1 MGLTIDLPSAGL
13 LGVSGATGGVIT
25 GNTTAVQNGIYIIE
39 GSNSLTIT
47 LPTTIDIGG
56 TILVKNTGTG
66 TVTITSAAKIE
77 NSTSDVTMTPST
89 GHLDERLIRFVY
101 VSATYGYLK
110 A

>member
-1 MGLTIDLPSAGL
+1 MGLQIDLPSAGL

-25 GNTTAVQNGIYIIE
+25 SNTTAVQNGIYRIE
-39 GSNSLTIT
+39 VSNSLTIT

-66 TVTITSAAKIE
+66 TVTITSSADIE
-77 NSTSDVTMTPST
+77 NSSSNVTMNTQ
-89 GHLDERLIRFVY
+89 HEFIRFVY
-101 VSATYGYLK
+101 VSAAYGYLK

>member
-1 MGLTIDLPSAGL
+1 MGLQIDLPSAGL

-25 GNTTAVQNGIYIIE
+25 SNTTAVQNGIYIIE

-56 TILVKNTGTG
+56 TILVKNNGSG
-66 TVTITSAAKIE
+66 TVTVTSAANIE
-77 NSTSDVTMTPST
+77 NSSNNVVMAPSA
-89 GHLDERLIRFVY
+89 GHLDEKLIRFVY
-101 VSATYGYLK
+101 VSASYGYLK